1 MEEVEKWWFNN
12 GDVFLYILDNI
23 LCVFQSHL
31 ASRFDLD
38 DLDGLTQ
45 KGGKGDCDLFNHDD
59 IVEVFFCYNA
69 STNTGGPLIFHF
81 CGGETPFT

>member
-1 MEEVEKWWFNN
+1 MGFGGDKMEEVGKRWFSLIM
-12 GDVFLYILDNI
+12 VTFFLYILIYI

-59 IVEVFFCYNA
+59 IVEVFFC
-69 STNTGGPLIFHF
+69 L
-81 CGGETPFT
+81 